1 MANFA
6 GVITIECMSNERL
19 LVNGTIPPLRII
31 RGTVCGV
38 ANGNPMLPSLPLDRV
53 QHRSVRSYTHQ
64 RQEGKVSVR
73 RRSDKLEHKRAGKV
87 VAAEEGG
94 GGGADE
100 EGGGIRRW
108 QSVAAVTRKTT
119 TRRKAQ
125 GEA

>member
-1 MANFA
+1 MADLA
-6 GVITIECMSNERL
+6 RVITIECMSNERL

-38 ANGNPMLPSLPLDRV
+38 RNGNPMLSSLPLDRMQPSV
-53 QHRSVRSYTHQ
+53 KSSSRAVKHRITI
-64 RQEGKVSVR
+64 G

-87 VAAEEGG
+87 VAGEEGG
-94 GGGADE
+94 GGSADE

-119 TRRKAQ
+119 RRKAQ
-125 GEA
+125 GEV